1 MGLPAWEVPLDVE
14 IRHLRMLV
22 TIADAGSVTAASK
35 RLGLSQPALTA
46 QLQRIERNL
55 GGSLFVRRTDGS
67 VPTPL
72 GQDVLNHARAVLC
85 GMQSIR
91 QRVAQHSG
99 QPPAGM
105 PVRIGGYCGFLHVH
119 VARWISEAPWATG
132 VRVWE
137 ELVPQST
144 VDMVARGDLDMALF
158 YEWPGGEVTLPPG
171 VRGEAIYPD
180 EPVFVIMAHDH
191 PLAKRKSVTLTDIAD
206 HPWADEPPGL
216 TPWSVYRQQVCH
228 RAGVLLDQQHHSVYV
243 PTVHQLV
250 LARLAVAPAIAT
262 ARDLPGRMV
271 VRSLDGNPMRQT
283 LKLVY
288 RTEGTVAAHIEE
300 LTHQIVLAYAARAHC
315 STAFGHWWSDQGR
328 HLAPSF

>member
-1 MGLPAWEVPLDVE
+1 MRVEVE

-35 RLGLSQPALTA
+35 QLGLSQPALST

-55 GGSLFVRRTDGS
+55 GGRLFVRSMDGS

-72 GQDVLNHARAVLC
+72 GQDVLTHARAVLG

-91 QRVAQHSG
+91 QRVEQHAQQ
-99 QPPAGM
+99 QPRTDM

-119 VARWISEAPWATG
+119 IARWVAQTPWANG

-137 ELVPQST
+137 ELIPQST
-144 VDMVARGDLDMALF
+144 VDMVARGDLDVALF
-158 YEWPGGEVTLPPG
+158 YEWPGGEATLPAG
-171 VRGEAIYPD
+171 VRGHTILPE

-191 PLAKRKSVTLTDIAD
+191 PLAGDGSVALAD
-206 HPWADEPPGL
+206 VASHPWADEPPGL

-228 RAGVLLDQQHHSVYV
+228 RAGISLDQQHNSVYV

-250 LARLAVAPAIAT
+250 LARLAIAPAIAT

-271 VRSLDGNPMRQT
+271 VRDLDGHPMRQT
-283 LKLVY
+283 LRLVY
-288 RTEGTVAAHIEE
+288 RADGCVAAHVEE
-300 LTHQIVLAYAARAHC
+300 LCHQIVLAYAARARC
-315 STAFGHWWSDQGR
+315 STAFARWWADQGR
-328 HLAPSF
+328 HLVPSF

>member
-1 MGLPAWEVPLDVE
+1 MELE

-22 TIADAGSVTAASK
+22 TIADAGSVTAAAK
-35 RLGLSQPALTA
+35 KLGLSQPALTA
-46 QLQRIERNL
+46 QLQRIERSL
-55 GGSLFVRRTDGS
+55 GGVLFARRADGCVLTSLGM
-67 VPTPL
+67 
-72 GQDVLNHARAVLC
+72 DVLTHARAVLY

-91 QRVAQHSG
+91 QRVEQHAQ
-99 QPPAGM
+99 QPRADM

-119 VARWISEAPWATG
+119 VARWVAQSSWATG

-137 ELVPQST
+137 ELNPQST

-158 YEWPGGEVTLPPG
+158 YEWPGGEVTLPAG
-171 VRGEAIYPD
+171 VRGQAIYPD
-180 EPVFVIMAHDH
+180 EPVFVIVAHDH
-191 PLAKRKSVTLTDIAD
+191 PLAKRANLALTDVAD

-228 RAGVLLDQQHHSVYV
+228 RAGVVLDQQHSSVYV

-271 VRSLDGNPMRQT
+271 VRSMEGDPMRQT

-288 RTEGTVAAHIEE
+288 RTDRHIAAHIEE
-300 LTHQIVLAYAARAHC
+300 LCHQIVLAYAARAHC
-315 STAFGHWWSDQGR
+315 SKAFGHWWADQGR